1 MMLKPLI
8 GSTPVTVVF
17 NHFRLHADLGTRFSE
32 TDVPTVQ
39 ELRRQ
44 LKALG
49 LSSTGRKASLLQRL
63 QTAQETLTKS
73 DSAPSDSAPS
83 DSAPSDSAP
92 SDSPRTPDDHCDA
105 IAAATIEIAD
115 PEIMIE
121 QAQVMLKGAIDNHQ
135 LQFQTVRDMPVVTNR
150 RGVRYAEGYF
160 DREAFASRLETT
172 ENALENFKTE
182 LESIKTE
189 LESIKSELK
198 NECESLRRTVSNLQH
213 SVGDL
218 KDSRSLFISTYRRD
232 ILLNATPSDHRIIS
246 TGNRFVHGGDCKR
259 DAGLYE
265 HPGRR
270 RDFDTY
276 VKLYGLH
283 PGIVQSSVSYTATI
297 NLLNTHATII
307 ADKNI
312 KVSTDFHDLFDDFI
326 RSLERSNYDE
336 EYLNDPMSRVT
347 LAYWAFLKVCPT

>member
-1 MMLKPLI
+1 M
-8 GSTPVTVVF
+8 
-17 NHFRLHADLGTRFSE
+17 
-32 TDVPTVQ
+32 PTIQ
-39 ELRRQ
+39 ELRCQ

-73 DSAPSDSAPS
+73 DSAL
-83 DSAPSDSAP
+83 
-92 SDSPRTPDDHCDA
+92 SDSPQTPDDHCDA

-115 PEIMIE
+115 SEIMIE
-121 QAQVMLKGAIDNHQ
+121 QAQVMLKDAIDNHQ
-135 LQFQTVRDMPVVTNR
+135 LQFQTVRGMPVVTNR
-150 RGVRYAEGYF
+150 RGVRYAEGHF
-160 DREAFASRLETT
+160 DREAFASRLEAT

-182 LESIKTE
+182 LEST
-189 LESIKSELK
+189 KSELIGVK
-198 NECESLRRTVSNLQH
+198 NECKSLRRTVSNLQH
-213 SVGDL
+213 SMGDL
-218 KDSRSLFISTYRRD
+218 KDSRSRFISTYRRD
-232 ILLNATPSDHRIIS
+232 ILLNATLSDYRIID

-259 DAGLYE
+259 DTDLYE

-270 RDFDTY
+270 RDFNTY
-276 VKLYGLH
+276 IKLYGLH

-312 KVSTDFHDLFDDFI
+312 KVLTDFHNLFDNFI
-326 RSLERSNYDE
+326 QSLERSNYDE

-347 LAYWAFLKVCPT
+347 LAYWAFLKVCPA

>member
-1 MMLKPLI
+1 
-8 GSTPVTVVF
+8 
-17 NHFRLHADLGTRFSE
+17 
-32 TDVPTVQ
+32 
-39 ELRRQ
+39 ELRCQ

-73 DSAPSDSAPS
+73 DSAS
-83 DSAPSDSAP
+83 
-92 SDSPRTPDDHCDA
+92 SDSPQTPDVHCDA
-105 IAAATIEIAD
+105 IAVATIEIAD

-121 QAQVMLKGAIDNHQ
+121 QAQEMLKGAIDNHQ
-135 LQFQTVRDMPVVTNR
+135 LQYQTIRGMPVVTNQQ
-150 RGVRYAEGYF
+150 GVRYAKDHF

-172 ENALENFKTE
+172 ENALEN
-182 LESIKTE
+182 IKTE
-189 LESIKSELK
+189 LIDVK
-198 NECESLRRTVSNLQH
+198 NECKSLRHTISNLQL
-213 SVGDL
+213 SVDDL
-218 KDSRSLFISTYRRD
+218 KDCRSWFISTYRRD
-232 ILLNATPSDHRIIS
+232 ILLNATPSDHLIID

-259 DAGLYE
+259 DADLYK

-276 VKLYGLH
+276 MKLYGLH
-283 PGIVQSSVSYTATI
+283 PDIVRSSVWYTATI

-312 KVSTDFHDLFDDFI
+312 KVPTDFHKLVDDFI
-326 RSLERSNYDE
+326 QSLERSNYDE

-347 LAYWAFLKVCPT
+347 LAYWAFLKVCPA

>member
-1 MMLKPLI
+1 
-8 GSTPVTVVF
+8 
-17 NHFRLHADLGTRFSE
+17 
-32 TDVPTVQ
+32 
-39 ELRRQ
+39 
-44 LKALG
+44 
-49 LSSTGRKASLLQRL
+49 
-63 QTAQETLTKS
+63 
-73 DSAPSDSAPS
+73 
-83 DSAPSDSAP
+83 
-92 SDSPRTPDDHCDA
+92 
-105 IAAATIEIAD
+105 
-115 PEIMIE
+115 MIE
-121 QAQVMLKGAIDNHQ
+121 QAQVMLKGVIDNHQ

-172 ENALENFKTE
+172 ENALENF
-182 LESIKTE
+182 KTE

-283 PGIVQSSVSYTATI
+283 PGIVQSSVSYTPTI
-297 NLLNTHATII
+297 NLLNRHATII

-312 KVSTDFHDLFDDFI
+312 KVSTDFHNLFDDFI
-326 RSLERSNYDE
+326 QSLERSNYDE

-347 LAYWAFLKVCPT
+347 LAYWAFFNVCPA